1 MQFNNSKN
9 DTTMLKFTDYFF
21 LKTFLFLI
29 RLKKEEGDA
38 KWSAFLHTGVYASI
52 FIIQLVCL
60 IGLLYDNQLCRYFK
74 DNSLF
79 FWMTAFILSPILLS
93 FRYYRYTDVSA
104 IEASYNAFSKS
115 KRNLIDIAIY
125 AVMIT
130 IPVSTFI
137 LFRLYVIG
145 HLRWW

>member
-1 MQFNNSKN
+1 MGLIDFI
-9 DTTMLKFTDYFF
+9 F
-21 LKTFLFLI
+21 LKLFHFVFYL
-29 RLKKEEGDA
+29 RKENDSS
-38 KWSAFLHTGVYASI
+38 KWGAFLYLSSYVAI
-52 FIIQLVCL
+52 CIIALVCL

-79 FWMTAFILSPILLS
+79 FWMAAFILSPILLS

-115 KRNLIDIAIY
+115 KRNFIDIAIY

-137 LFRLYVIG
+137 LFRLYMQ
-145 HLRWW
+145 